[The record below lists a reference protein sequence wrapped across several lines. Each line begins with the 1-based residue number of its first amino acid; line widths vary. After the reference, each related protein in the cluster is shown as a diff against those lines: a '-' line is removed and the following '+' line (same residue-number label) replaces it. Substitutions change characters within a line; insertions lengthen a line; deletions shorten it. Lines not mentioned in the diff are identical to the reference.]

1 MRVSSFLF
9 LLESL
14 LPPLGGPSYKLG
26 SGVVVLLVVVLL
38 GVVCGLTGR
47 VTWEDIVS
55 IFWSRAFLVPLV
67 RHNCTQLWSLEFSLV
82 EASVPCT
89 LENTTTLTRFQNC
102 ISRVDK
108 GEFLRKGFRN
118 PSHRKI
124 LLKGRVPRYHGWYPR
139 QWRKKYKYEVWR

>member
-47 VTWEDIVS
+47 VTWEDMIRIEVV
-55 IFWSRAFLVPLV
+55 FWSIDSLVPLV
-67 RHNCTQLWSLEFSLV
+67 RHNCSQLW
-82 EASVPCT
+82 
-89 LENTTTLTRFQNC
+89 
-102 ISRVDK
+102 
-108 GEFLRKGFRN
+108 
-118 PSHRKI
+118 
-124 LLKGRVPRYHGWYPR
+124 W
-139 QWRKKYKYEVWR
+139 